1 MVTLPPPP
9 PSTWEG
15 VHTEAMPGGHT
26 RFTLAPGASF
36 LRITVDNL
44 CPYHLITARIRI
56 RTSQAGQYVVMRLG
70 DDAKRFTRATYYTHH
85 VRTTSL
91 GTSLI
96 IEVTGIP
103 NGVVEE
109 LTITDETPLP
119 DNPRPCD
126 VLSLQAYYPLP
137 GFFGLRWNNDRWN
150 RTSWTHGVAKPWAM
164 VWDATPWDTRAWNVG
179 ETNVSQWQD
188 ITGPCTDI
196 AVTRGVT
203 TNGPAMAAAVG
214 TLTAR
219 AINALSP
226 RATGLHHGTP
236 VRLIHWPTRS
246 LVFTGVITDLT
257 ITPHKPGSRID
268 YEVSLTAS
276 DNVARLAAITRYGAK
291 ADGGDGSESW
301 AARLDRLIKSAPE
314 LTYQVHDQA
323 TQTMAPIVWETSLA
337 RHLDALMASVLGSWT
352 VDRDGTVS
360 IRVRRPRTPALTL
373 TDADTSNLSARIWSY
388 TDLNVAWSAAD
399 TIAHVTLAN
408 HGAKYDTEQGD
419 WEADDADTTVTDPT
433 AAHAWGGAAVNID
446 TTLPARDVETVARRY
461 LATTRTDPVPS
472 SVALVAAHDAGPTD
486 RAGHMAAA
494 AALDP
499 ITAVAV
505 KWRGE
510 DAPALVTQVA
520 HVITPTTW
528 KATLTLTNNKQ

>member
-15 VHTEAMPGGHT
+15 ARIEALTGGKT
-26 RFTLAPGASF
+26 RFTLAPGSSY

-44 CPYHLITARIRI
+44 CHDHLITARIRI
-56 RTSQAGQYVVMRLG
+56 STTQAGQYVVIRIG
-70 DDAKRFTRATYYTHH
+70 DDAKRFTRATAYTHH
-85 VRTTSL
+85 VRTTTI

-103 NGVVEE
+103 TGVVEE
-109 LTITDETPLP
+109 LAITDDTPIP

-126 VLSLQAYYPLP
+126 VLSLQAYYPVP

-150 RTSWTHGVAKPWAM
+150 RTSWTRGGAKPWAM
-164 VWDATPWDTRAWNVG
+164 VWDSTPWDTRAWNVG

-203 TNGPAMAAAVG
+203 TNGPAMAATVG

-236 VRLIHWPTRS
+236 IRLIHWPTRTP
-246 LVFTGVITDLT
+246 VFTGVITDLT

-276 DNVARLAAITRYGAK
+276 DNVARLAAVTRYGAK
-291 ADGGDGSESW
+291 ADGGDGSEPW
-301 AARLDRLIKSAPE
+301 AARLARLIKSAPE
-314 LTYQVHDQA
+314 LTYQVHDTA
-323 TQTMAPIVWETSLA
+323 TQTMAPVVWETSLA

-352 VDRDGTVS
+352 VERDGTVS
-360 IRVRRPRTPALTL
+360 IRPRRPRTPVLTL
-373 TDADTSNLSARIWSY
+373 TDAKASNLRERIWSY
-388 TDLNVAWSAAD
+388 TDLNVAWSATD

-408 HGAKYDTEQGD
+408 HGAKYDTEQHE
-419 WEADDADTTVTDPT
+419 WEADDADTTVADPT
-433 AAHAWGGAAVNID
+433 ATHAWGGAAVTID

-461 LATTRTDPVPS
+461 LATTTGDPMPS

-486 RAGHMAAA
+486 RAAHMAVA

-499 ITAVAV
+499 IQAINIE
-505 KWRGE
+505 WRGE
-510 DAPALVTQVA
+510 DALSLITQVT
-520 HVITPTTW
+520 HTITPTTW
-528 KATLTLTNNKQ
+528 KTRLNLTNNQ